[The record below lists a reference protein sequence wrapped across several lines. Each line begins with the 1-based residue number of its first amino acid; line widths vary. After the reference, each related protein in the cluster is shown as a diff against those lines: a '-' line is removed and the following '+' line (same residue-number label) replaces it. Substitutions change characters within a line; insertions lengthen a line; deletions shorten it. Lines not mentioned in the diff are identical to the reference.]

1 VLSLKNAGAY
11 IRVRVTL
18 VAVSVALLATT
29 IGSVLFVLSLH
40 RSLEAGL
47 VSTAHEEISAIAA
60 QLADGASPQQ
70 VVITGGD
77 DVVVQLIAADG
88 RVIASDHRAAMHRP
102 LMTSP
107 GAANDMA
114 VPGQKDLYTAVA
126 RRVRDNGSVD
136 LIVVGRS
143 TEQTDRARNVTAAL
157 LVVAVP
163 TVVAALGLIVWLS
176 IGRALRPVEAM
187 RREADSITSAH
198 LHRRLRLP
206 PGSDEIPRLAVT
218 LNEMLDRIDQSHQ
231 VQRQF
236 ISDASHELRSPLS
249 TIRQSAEVARSYP
262 DRVSIESLADD
273 VLAESDRLTSL
284 VNALLLLARLDNTGP
299 LTADEPVDVD
309 DLVLTE
315 VDRIRA
321 GAGDIRFDVS
331 QLSGGQVHGSPV
343 LLRQV
348 VQNLLDNAVRH
359 AESQVSVSLHERV
372 GWVEL
377 YVDDDGVGVPVDE
390 RTHVFERFVRLDQA
404 RAREAGGAGLGLA
417 IVRKIVDASGGTV
430 ELGSAPL
437 GGARFSV
444 TLPAAQGA

>member
-88 RVIASDHRAAMHRP
+88 RVIASDHRATMHRP

-284 VNALLLLARLDNTGP
+284 VNALLLLARLDNTEP
-299 LTADEPVDVD
+299 TAADEPVDVD

-444 TLPAAQGA
+444 TLPAAQDA

>member
-1 VLSLKNAGAY
+1 
-11 IRVRVTL
+11 
-18 VAVSVALLATT
+18 
-29 IGSVLFVLSLH
+29 
-40 RSLEAGL
+40 
-47 VSTAHEEISAIAA
+47 
-60 QLADGASPQQ
+60 
-70 VVITGGD
+70 
-77 DVVVQLIAADG
+77 
-88 RVIASDHRAAMHRP
+88 MHRP

-284 VNALLLLARLDNTGP
+284 VNALLLLARLDNTEP
-299 LTADEPVDVD
+299 LTAHEPVDVD

>member
-284 VNALLLLARLDNTGP
+284 VNALLLLARLDNTEP